1 MDTATIEREAL
12 HLPVTARAALAHK
25 LLQSLDELTEAE
37 NDALWLDEAERRAAE
52 IDSGAVQLISSDE
65 VSRQARN
72 LLR

>member
-12 HLPVTARAALAHK
+12 HLSVTARAALAHK